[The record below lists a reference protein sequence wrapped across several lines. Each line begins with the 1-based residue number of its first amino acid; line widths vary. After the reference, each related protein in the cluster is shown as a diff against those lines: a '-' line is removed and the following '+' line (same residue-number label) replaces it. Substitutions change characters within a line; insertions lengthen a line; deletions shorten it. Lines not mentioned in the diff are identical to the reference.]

1 MSPVEAVRGRL
12 LTLTPVT
19 ALVSTR
25 IYPMKLPQSPTLP
38 AIRLMLVGVIEFLH
52 FRGTD
57 LMWRARVQV
66 DAVAKE
72 ASGINAYAQVQA
84 IAAAVHGRF
93 VGGVATGLCGW
104 AGTVGSPPCRVA
116 AMIPDG
122 RIEGYDPDELQQ
134 VRVSQDYVVWL
145 KP

>member
-1 MSPVEAVRGRL
+1 MTPVEAVRARL
-12 LTLTPVT
+12 LAITPVT
-19 ALVSTR
+19 ALVNTR
-25 IYPMKLPQSPTLP
+25 IYPLKLPQSPTLP
-38 AIRLMLVGVIEFLH
+38 AIRVSLVGVIEFLH

-57 LMWRARVQV
+57 RMWRAHVQV

-72 ASGINAYAQVQA
+72 TSGVNAYAQAQA
-84 IAAAVHGRF
+84 VAAAVHGRF

-104 AGTVGSPPCRVA
+104 TGSVGSPACKVA

-122 RIEGYDPDELQQ
+122 RMEGYDPEELQH